1 VARILVLQVAANSLK
16 KAQGMNKAMKNYSLR
31 LCLLQCLQCSLD
43 SNRRYVVSE
52 QGEPMEVHRVELP

>member
-1 VARILVLQVAANSLK
+1 
-16 KAQGMNKAMKNYSLR
+16 MNKAMKNYSLR